1 MTEILVTGGT
11 GHLGRE
17 LVPRLITEGHGVRIL
32 SRQDNPLVPV
42 GARAVKGDLTTGD
55 GLVDATAEVDV
66 IVHCASGTGTA
77 RGLMYR
83 SARKTDVEATVRL
96 LGDAKLSGEPHVLY
110 ISIVGIDRIPLGYYR
125 AKLDTEHVIEA
136 SGLPYTILR
145 TTQWHTL
152 ALEFCERL
160 SRFPFTFAPKGVGL
174 QLLDPGEVADRMVSL
189 IEARLNGHAPEMGGP
204 EAIEFKD
211 VVASFLRAI
220 GKTRRVTALRL
231 PGKAMKGLR
240 AGYNLTLEHA
250 DGHITWAD
258 WLAQNVKG

>member
-17 LVPRLITEGHGVRIL
+17 LVPRLITEGHGVRVL
-32 SRQDNPLVPV
+32 SRREHPAVPV
-42 GARAVKGDLTTGD
+42 GARAVKGDLTTGE
-55 GLVDATAEVDV
+55 GIEDATAGVDV

-77 RGLMYR
+77 RALTYR

-110 ISIVGIDRIPLGYYR
+110 ISIVGVDRIPLGYYR
-125 AKLDTEHVIEA
+125 AKLDAEHVIEA
-136 SGLPYTILR
+136 SGVPFTILR

-152 ALEFCERL
+152 ALEFCRRL
-160 SRFPFTFAPKGVGL
+160 SRLPFVIAPKGVKL

-189 IEARLNGHAPEMGGP
+189 VEARLNRHAPEMGGP
-204 EAIEFKD
+204 EALEMKD
-211 VVASFLRAI
+211 VLASYLAATGR
-220 GKTRRVTALRL
+220 TRSVRTMHF

-240 AGYNLTLEHA
+240 AGYNLTPEHA
-250 DGHITWAD
+250 DGCVTWQQ
-258 WLAQNVKG
+258 WLSENV